1 MNWLKWLLV
10 ALGVALASPGFAQ
23 SISIQPQL
31 GCVAPPTGATIFYWN
46 PSVAQGT
53 GSGGGGGGSS
63 FTVAGVGSPDC
74 LKSASTVTEDTST
87 G

>member
-10 ALGVALASPGFAQ
+10 VSGVALAPASPGFPQ

-53 GSGGGGGGSS
+53 GSGGS